1 LKINQT
7 ILLFITSIFCQVA
20 FSQAMNIRTD
30 LSVLRSFKEGQRFW
44 SFGQNIVAEWDV
56 TSRDGPYISLCFYKT
71 GKFDNSLVTT
81 AKSST
86 TSPAEIAFTN
96 KAEMKLHQYSLG
108 WKHYLVGN
116 FEQETKWN
124 LYTITGFGLLFGTS
138 KNTYS
143 TVIDTSL
150 YYSPTQP
157 EEGSGHFKRLTLD
170 LGLGWEIPLSAAA
183 YIYAEGKI
191 WIPTTDYPSKFL
203 LVNDN
208 APLIAVVGVG
218 LRILF

>member
-1 LKINQT
+1 LTRSKT
-7 ILLFITSIFCQVA
+7 ILLFITSIFSQLA
-20 FSQAMNIRTD
+20 FSQALSIATD

-44 SFGQNIVAEWDV
+44 SFGQDIVAQWHV
-56 TSRDGPYISLCFYKT
+56 TSRDGPYTGLCFYRT
-71 GKFDNSLVTT
+71 GKFKNSLVAT
-81 AKSST
+81 AKSPS

-96 KAEMKLHQYSLG
+96 KAEMKLHQFSVG

-116 FEQETKWN
+116 FEAEIKWN
-124 LYTITGFGLLFGTS
+124 VYAITGVGLLFGTS
-138 KNTYS
+138 TNTYS

-150 YYSPTQP
+150 YYTPVQP
-157 EEGSGHFKRLTLD
+157 VDGSGHFKRLTLD

-183 YIYAEGKI
+183 FVYSEGKI

-203 LVNDN
+203 LVNDK
-208 APLIAVVGVG
+208 APLVAVVGVG